1 MFYVSVVS
9 DCFIN
14 SAAYV
19 SSMIYLLLPP
29 PPPCVA
35 LSKSFI
41 LPGRRTGELVGGGGR
56 DLRDHQSRP
65 FTLSIR
71 ITATTQTIPKLVVDQ
86 YTRGPQ

>member
-9 DCFIN
+9 NCFIN

-19 SSMIYLLLPP
+19 SSRIYLLLPP
-29 PPPCVA
+29 PPCVA
-35 LSKSFI
+35 LGKSFI
-41 LPGRRTGELVGGGGR
+41 LPGGGR

-71 ITATTQTIPKLVVDQ
+71 ITATTQTTPKPVVDQ
-86 YTRGPQ
+86 YTGSPQ